1 MKAKI
6 SKKEY
11 DLFRTFFEDEF
22 GLSLKHHSQE
32 QLAKYLEPHVT
43 RLRMK
48 SFIDYFNFISK
59 KSTPKKE
66 LVRTMTSIINTES
79 YFLREMTQ
87 FTVFLDILNKMKKEK
102 LMRSG
107 HSIRIL
113 SAGSAAGQEPYSI
126 SLHINSSGTPL
137 SNWDI
142 TIYGM
147 DINPEQI
154 AKAKKGIYD
163 AYALRGLKKNV
174 IQKYFDPIHKDS
186 YQLRP
191 EIMKYVRFV
200 RGNLMDPKNFQGRRE
215 LDIIFCR
222 NVLIYMSNRAVNRVI
237 SNFWEALCDRGYLF
251 IGQSESLMRHHMLFE
266 PIKYPDVTVYQK
278 MNPEILEKKKT

>member
-1 MKAKI
+1 MKAEI

-11 DLFRTFFEDEF
+11 DLFRTFFENEF
-22 GLSLKHHSQE
+22 GLALKHHSRE
-32 QLAKYLEPHVT
+32 QLAKYLEPHVS

-48 SFIDYFNFISK
+48 SFTEYFNLISR
-59 KSTPKKE
+59 KSTAKKE
-66 LVRTMTSIINTES
+66 IVRTMASIMNTES
-79 YFLREMTQ
+79 YFLREKAQ
-87 FTVFLDILNKMKKEK
+87 FTVFLDLLNKMKKEK
-102 LMRSG
+102 LMRSDR
-107 HSIRIL
+107 SIRIL
-113 SAGSAAGQEPYSI
+113 SAGSAAGQEPYSL
-126 SLHINSSGTPL
+126 SLYINSNGTPL

-163 AYALRGLKKNV
+163 AYALRGLEKNV
-174 IQKYFDPIHKDS
+174 IQRYFDPIHKDI

-200 RGNLMDPKNFQGRRE
+200 RGNLMEPKNFQGRRE

-237 SNFWEALCDRGYLF
+237 SNFWEALCDRGFLF
-251 IGQSESLMRHHMLFE
+251 IGQSESLMKHHMLFKR
-266 PIKYPDVTVYQK
+266 IKYPEVTLYQK
-278 MNPEILEKKKT
+278 MNPEILKNKI